1 MKTLS
6 IKAKLWMLVAGLLA
20 VLALSSAV
28 LFQRLY
34 VANQGTDFVY
44 RNQVIPLKQLSD
56 IVSGYLDGVM
66 TPTEQAALQKM
77 PPAQAAKAIQEG
89 LDKADTNWKTLSSTV
104 LTPREQLVADKI
116 QTLRQQAA
124 PIIGQVLEA
133 MRAGNTEAAMQVRE
147 QKLSAPMGQLIQ
159 ELDALSNLQLTI
171 ARETSEE
178 SIASMHTMMIV
189 MGISVVLVFIGC
201 ITAAHMLIS
210 KITTHLDH
218 AVELAERVAQG
229 DLTAEIHSDSQDETG
244 RLLGA
249 LAAMNQNLVKIVRQI
264 RDSSE
269 SIVTGASQIAT
280 GNDDLSQR
288 TEEQAS
294 NLQRTAASMEQL
306 TATVRQNSDNATQ
319 ATQLAGKASGT
330 ASEGGDA
337 MQRVNQTMANISA
350 SSNKIADIIGVI
362 DGIAFQTNILALNAA
377 VEAARAGEQGRGF
390 AVVAGEVRSLA
401 GRSAEAAKEIKA
413 LISESVEQ
421 VSQGAKLVEDTT
433 QTMGAVVQQVRNVA
447 SLIGEISTASSEQSE
462 GIALVGDSVAQLDQV
477 TQQNAALVEESAA
490 AAASLSQQANE
501 LIRVVAA
508 FKLSHGDNQGLSS
521 HLRSSPAQPL
531 STSATPAAAA
541 TPARKPV
548 MPTQRPQAKAQPAP
562 SAPPRQIAAA
572 SSKANED
579 DWETF

>member
-1 MKTLS
+1 MNQLS
-6 IKAKLWMLVAGLLA
+6 IKARLWMLVAGLMA
-20 VLALSSAV
+20 VLALATGL

-34 VANQGTDFVY
+34 TTNEAIDSIY
-44 RNQVIPLKQLSD
+44 SNQVVPLKQMAD
-56 IVSGYLDGVM
+56 IISGYINGVLDPVEQAAAHKMTAADATKAMEAGLAKVNTHWQAYLQTELFQEEKNIVARAQPLVQQSLPLIGQLIEQMRAGQVEAAAQAKEKSLQPVM
-66 TPTEQAALQKM
+66 TPLLEELENLSNVQLTN
-77 PPAQAAKAIQEG
+77 AKAA
-89 LDKADTNWKTLSSTV
+89 ADASK
-104 LTPREQLVADKI
+104 
-116 QTLRQQAA
+116 
-124 PIIGQVLEA
+124 
-133 MRAGNTEAAMQVRE
+133 AAM
-147 QKLSAPMGQLIQ
+147 
-159 ELDALSNLQLTI
+159 
-171 ARETSEE
+171 
-178 SIASMHTMMIV
+178 HTLLWV
-189 MGISVVLVFIGC
+189 MAVAVVAVFAAC
-201 ITAAHMLIS
+201 ITAAHLLIQ
-210 KITTHLDH
+210 KITGSIQH
-218 AVELAERVAQG
+218 AVHLAERVAQG
-229 DLTAEIHSDSQDETG
+229 DLTAQIDSSGHDETG
-244 RLLGA
+244 RLLSA
-249 LAAMNQNLVKIVRQI
+249 LGTMNRNLVQIVRQI
-264 RDSSE
+264 RNSSE
-269 SIVTGASQIAT
+269 SIVTGSTQIAS

-319 ATQLAGKASGT
+319 ATQLAGKASAT
-330 ASEGGDA
+330 AAEGGDA

-413 LISESVEQ
+413 LISQSVEQ
-421 VSQGAKLVEDTT
+421 VTEGAQLVSDTT
-433 QTMGAVVQQVRNVA
+433 QTMGAIVQQVRNVA

-508 FKLSHGDNQGLSS
+508 FKLHQGDNQGLSS
-521 HLRSSPAQPL
+521 QLRSSAPL
-531 STSATPAAAA
+531 QTSHAPTAAST
-541 TPARKPV
+541 RKPAS
-548 MPTQRPQAKAQPAP
+548 PTQRPLATAQAAPAS
-562 SAPPRQIAAA
+562 SAPPRQITA
-572 SSKANED
+572 SSKASED

>member
-1 MKTLS
+1 MNQLS
-6 IKAKLWMLVAGLLA
+6 IKARLWMLVAGLMA
-20 VLALSSAV
+20 VLTLATGL

-34 VANQGTDFVY
+34 STNEAIDSIY
-44 RNQVIPLKQLSD
+44 SNQVVPLKQMAD
-56 IVSGYLDGVM
+56 IISGYIDGVLDPVEQAAAHKMSAADATKAMEAGLAKVNTHWQAYLQTELFLEEKTIVARAQPLVQQSLPLIGQLIEQMRAGQVEAAAQAKEKSLQPVM
-66 TPTEQAALQKM
+66 TPLLEELENLSNVQLTN
-77 PPAQAAKAIQEG
+77 AKAA
-89 LDKADTNWKTLSSTV
+89 ADASK
-104 LTPREQLVADKI
+104 
-116 QTLRQQAA
+116 
-124 PIIGQVLEA
+124 
-133 MRAGNTEAAMQVRE
+133 AAM
-147 QKLSAPMGQLIQ
+147 
-159 ELDALSNLQLTI
+159 
-171 ARETSEE
+171 
-178 SIASMHTMMIV
+178 HTLLWV
-189 MGISVVLVFIGC
+189 MAVAVVAVFAAC
-201 ITAAHMLIS
+201 ITAAHLLIQ
-210 KITTHLDH
+210 KITGSIQH
-218 AVELAERVAQG
+218 AVHLAERVAQG
-229 DLTAEIHSDSQDETG
+229 DLTAQIDSSGHDETG
-244 RLLGA
+244 RLLSA
-249 LAAMNQNLVKIVRQI
+249 LGTMNRNLVQIVRQI

-319 ATQLAGKASGT
+319 ATQLAGKASTT
-330 ASEGGDA
+330 AAEGGDA

-413 LISESVEQ
+413 LISQSVEQ
-421 VSQGAKLVEDTT
+421 VTEGAQLVNNTT
-433 QTMGAVVQQVRNVA
+433 QTMGAIVQQVRNVA

-462 GIALVGDSVAQLDQV
+462 GITLVSDSVAQLDQV

-508 FKLSHGDNQGLSS
+508 FKLHQGDNQGLSN
-521 HLRSSPAQPL
+521 HLRSSPAQQ
-531 STSATPAAAA
+531 AAAHHAA
-541 TPARKPV
+541 TPARAPA
-548 MPTQRPQAKAQPAP
+548 TAAQRPQAKAPAAP
-562 SAPPRQIAAA
+562 STPPRQITAA
-572 SSKANED
+572 SSKASED

>member
-6 IKAKLWMLVAGLLA
+6 IKAKLWMLVAGLLS
-20 VLALSSAV
+20 VLAISSAI

-77 PPAQAAKAIQEG
+77 TPAQATQAMQEG
-89 LDKADTNWKTLSSTV
+89 IEKANSNWKTLNSTV
-104 LTPREQLVADKI
+104 LTPREQAVISRLEP
-116 QTLRQQAA
+116 LRQQAA
-124 PIIGQVLEA
+124 PVIAQMTDA
-133 MRAGNTEAAMQVRE
+133 MRAGNANAAMELRE
-147 QKLSAPMGQLIQ
+147 QKLGNVMNSILQ
-159 ELDALSNLQLTI
+159 ELDTLSNLQITI
-171 ARETSEE
+171 ARETAEE
-178 SIASMHTMMIV
+178 SVASMHTMMIV
-189 MGISVVLVFIGC
+189 MGVSVVLVFIAC
-201 ITAAHMLIS
+201 IAAAHVLIRT
-210 KITTHLDH
+210 ITTNLDH
-218 AVELAERVAQG
+218 AVQLAERVAQG

-249 LAAMNQNLVKIVRQI
+249 LGAMNQNLVKIVRQI

-521 HLRSSPAQPL
+521 HLRPHAAPHAATAAAPAAPVRKP
-531 STSATPAAAA
+531 ATPSA
-541 TPARKPV
+541 
-548 MPTQRPQAKAQPAP
+548 RPQAKAAEPAQ
-562 SAPPRQIAAA
+562 PPRQITA
-572 SSKANED
+572 SASKASED